1 MKLKCVKDTEIQFQ
15 VVGLKVVEA
24 KVDGLTLG
32 KTYLAHLLSR
42 GEFGDIP
49 YFLIFDDNEK
59 WKQHKPE
66 LFAPLED

>member
-15 VVGLKVVEA
+15 FAGLKVIEA

-32 KTYLAHLLSR
+32 KTYSAYVMST
-42 GEFGDIP
+42 GEYGNIP
-49 YFLIFDDNEK
+49 YFLVYNDNEK
-59 WKQHKPE
+59 WEQHKPE

>member
-15 VVGLKVVEA
+15 FAGLKVIEA

-32 KTYLAHLLSR
+32 KTYSAFAPS
-42 GEFGDIP
+42 GNDYIVYNF
-49 YFLIFDDNEK
+49 FIFNDDGK
-59 WKQHKPE
+59 WKNYTTE